1 MEITVEELRPP
12 TALRLLSIWRESG
25 EPDRGNPVRG
35 LICNARVL
43 AESCYTGGTAVFENA
58 EAVMSALTPRQMETL
73 LRRLAGEEA
82 QDMADVNN
90 PEFDAA
96 RYAALREG

>member
-25 EPDRGNPVRG
+25 DPDGNDPERG
-35 LICNARVL
+35 LVCNARVL
-43 AESCYTGGTAVFENA
+43 AESCYTDGTAVFENA
-58 EAVMSALTPRQMETL
+58 EAVLSALTPRQMEAL
-73 LRRLAGEEA
+73 LRRLAGEEPLGTA
-82 QDMADVNN
+82 GGSNPRFDV
-90 PEFDAA
+90 A